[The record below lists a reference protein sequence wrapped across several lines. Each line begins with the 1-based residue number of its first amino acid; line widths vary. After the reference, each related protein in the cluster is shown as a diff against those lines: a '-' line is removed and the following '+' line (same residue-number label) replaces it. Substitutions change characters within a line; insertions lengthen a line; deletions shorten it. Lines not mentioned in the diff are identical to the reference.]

1 MSSESDLKA
10 RIKRLTD
17 MTRSSSLS
25 NTSISRPSGGI
36 TSAPFPSERRPTY
49 TPATQTKP
57 VSYPTGGITSS
68 YFPSETRSTKA
79 SYPSETRSTKAPYPT
94 GGITS
99 TPFPSESRSIFPK
112 DKFESV
118 MQGPSTGGYFGSRP
132 SGGITSAPFPS
143 ERRSTYTPAKPS
155 WLAGK
160 FM

>member
-36 TSAPFPSERRPTY
+36 TSTPFPSERKPTY
-49 TPATQTKP
+49 TPATQTNP

-68 YFPSETRSTKA
+68 YFPSETK
-79 SYPSETRSTKAPYPT
+79 
-94 GGITS
+94 
-99 TPFPSESRSIFPK
+99 SIFPK
-112 DKFESV
+112 DKFKSV

-132 SGGITSAPFPS
+132 SGGITSTPFPS
-143 ERRSTYTPAKPS
+143 EKRPTYTPATPS